1 MKIAVIGLGYVGLSN
16 AILISSKVQVTG
28 CDIDFNKIAKLR
40 AGDYVLKDACLNTF
54 IDENNLNLDFTTDI
68 TKAVVDADFVV
79 IATPTDYDYDT
90 NRFDT
95 QSVKA
100 VLADGLAN
108 NSSATFIIKSTIPV
122 GYTDVLRNE
131 YNYED
136 IYFSPEFLREG
147 RELQDNL
154 MPSRIIVGGESVS
167 AKRYGKLMHDL
178 AVSRD
183 TPLVFTS
190 STIAESIKL
199 FSNSYL
205 AMRVS
210 FFNELDS
217 YAMERGLN
225 SESIIEGV
233 CLDARIGDGYNN
245 PSFGYGGY
253 CLPKDSKQLLANFE
267 NVPQNIISSIVDSN
281 KTRKDFIA
289 DVIIKKN
296 PKLVGIYLLAA
307 KSGSDNYRSS
317 AVQGVMKRLKAKGIE
332 VLVYE
337 PTLSDQQF
345 FNSEVTHDLDA
356 LKTRCDIILANRFD
370 SKLNDVKQKVFT
382 RDIFEND

>member
-1 MKIAVIGLGYVGLSN
+1 MKIAIIGLGYVGLSN

-28 CDIDFNKIAKLR
+28 YDVDANRLAKLR
-40 AGDYVLKDACLNTF
+40 AGDYILKDDLLNTF
-54 IDENNLNLDFTTDI
+54 IDENNLNLDFTTDM
-68 TKAVVDADFVV
+68 TKAVVDADFVI
-79 IATPTDYDYDT
+79 IATPTDYDYNT

-95 QSVKA
+95 QSVNA
-100 VLADGLAN
+100 VLAEGLAN
-108 NSSATFIIKSTIPV
+108 NASATFIIKSTIPV
-122 GYTDVLRNE
+122 GYTDVLRKE

-147 RELQDNL
+147 HELQDNL

-217 YAMERGLN
+217 YAMERGLD

-233 CLDARIGDGYNN
+233 CMDSRIGVGYNN

-253 CLPKDSKQLLANFE
+253 CLPKDTKQLLANYDA
-267 NVPQNIISSIVDSN
+267 VPQNIIRAIVDANS
-281 KTRKDFIA
+281 TRKDFLA
-289 DVIIKKN
+289 DAIIKKQ
-296 PKLVGIYLLAA
+296 PKTVGVYRLVMKA
-307 KSGSDNYRSS
+307 GSDNFRHSS
-317 AVQGVMKRLKAKGIE
+317 IQGIMKRIKAKGIE
-332 VLVYE
+332 VVVYE
-337 PTLSDQQF
+337 PELDEVEF
-345 FNSEVTHDLDA
+345 FNSRVEKDIGAFQRSV
-356 LKTRCDIILANRFD
+356 DIIIANRMVPELEVVAD
-370 SKLNDVKQKVFT
+370 KVFT
-382 RDIFEND
+382 RDLFGAD